1 MKEFLSFALKGNG
14 KRFYENLK
22 VVSEKNKKSPTWM
35 FIDSMF
41 STLLFGSGYT
51 DYLNYKFYEKSLKER
66 SEYVTI
72 KYGSEFYQKYSPKDK
87 AVNLRIKTN
96 FHKYYSDYTRRQ
108 YFIPEFGLEE
118 LKKFLDANKVFMIK
132 PADGLAGTDVKKM
145 DISFKTGNEKFN
157 KIREKGER
165 GSLR

>member
-51 DYLNYKFYEKSLKER
+51 DYLNYKFYK
-66 SEYVTI
+66 
-72 KYGSEFYQKYSPKDK
+72 
-87 AVNLRIKTN
+87 
-96 FHKYYSDYTRRQ
+96 H
-108 YFIPEFGLEE
+108 
-118 LKKFLDANKVFMIK
+118 
-132 PADGLAGTDVKKM
+132 
-145 DISFKTGNEKFN
+145 
-157 KIREKGER
+157 
-165 GSLR
+165 